1 MEFGGFMKWNTQTH
15 KVLRCKLKEFK
26 FKENNNAVLL
36 NLFFDDLVLNF
47 IDNTEKEAELKEIQI
62 IKEAE
67 NSNDPSRRHN
77 FLWSKI

>member
-1 MEFGGFMKWNTQTH
+1 M
-15 KVLRCKLKEFK
+15 
-26 FKENNNAVLL
+26 AVLL

-67 NSNDPSRRHN
+67 NSNDPSRRHSLR
-77 FLWSKI
+77 F